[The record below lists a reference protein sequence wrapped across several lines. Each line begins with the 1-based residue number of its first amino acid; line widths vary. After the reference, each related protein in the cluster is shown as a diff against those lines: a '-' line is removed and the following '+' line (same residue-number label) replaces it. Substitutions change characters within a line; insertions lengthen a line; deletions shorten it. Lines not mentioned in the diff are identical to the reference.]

1 MKKELEKEIR
11 SIDFNDIEN
20 EIINLCDKFNLSEL
34 QEEKLRQNVEEHIE
48 SLEKTCFKY
57 KPKETNKSYILA
69 NAILEA
75 MCINNDLNVFV
86 DSSKFKIHQYYNE
99 VSQEELVEKLFFKIK
114 ENKNDSTSKE
124 ALRLLKCLRL
134 LNHKQPNY
142 ALFSKN
148 WFKHS
153 RYEILD
159 NNVLRFLTPSL
170 LGYLGKHYDSTV
182 SKYFE
187 NIDEVIKYIIKPSI
201 YHNKSNFIE
210 ATIIDAINEL
220 DDLTIKIYNKDEEFS
235 IYPMQIIYK
244 KEGHN
249 QYKVLRYEL
258 DEDDLKHEID
268 FDKIER
274 ITLKDKT
281 FNNYEVKE
289 VTTNQRYLF
298 NPSFSKLSIE
308 AYKKNNL
315 FKKVLLE
322 IDTNIVEYFQIKPLA
337 NMKLYQTED
346 EKIEFSREHG
356 FDVLQNKCYIFAEDD
371 KENIIST
378 IFHTIEYIKILE
390 PKELS
395 EDIVERM
402 KIFAKKNNLDIC
414 KEDIP
419 PKKPIEPSNNSTS
432 IKEETNEVKEN
443 NKDIV
448 IDKSGKM
455 EDIKNNDSEIKFNF

>member
-11 SIDFNDIEN
+11 SIDFNEVEDEIER
-20 EIINLCDKFNLSEL
+20 LSDKFNLSEL
-34 QEEKLRQNVEEHIE
+34 QEEKLRQKVEEYIE

-148 WFKHS
+148 WFKDS
-153 RYEILD
+153 RYEIID
-159 NNVLRFLTPSL
+159 NNVLKFLTPSL

-201 YHNKSNFIE
+201 YHNKLNFIE

-249 QYKVLRYEL
+249 QYKVLRYEV

-281 FNNYEVKE
+281 YSNYEVE
-289 VTTNQRYLF
+289 ESSTNQKYLF
-298 NPSFSKLSIE
+298 NPSYSMLSVE
-308 AYKKNNL
+308 SYKKNQPS
-315 FKKVLLE
+315 KTVLLE
-322 IDTNIVEYFQIKPLA
+322 IDTNIVEYFQVKPLS
-337 NMKLYQTED
+337 NMKLYVTEE
-346 EKIEFSREHG
+346 EKQDFSKEYG
-356 FDVLQNKCYIFAEDD
+356 LDTLPNKCYIFAEDD
-371 KENIIST
+371 KEYIIST
-378 IFHTIEYIKILE
+378 IFHTIEYVKILE
-390 PKELS
+390 PTELN

-402 KIFAKKNNLDIC
+402 KIFAKKNNIDLC
-414 KEDIP
+414 KEDTP
-419 PKKPIEPSNNSTS
+419 PKKPIEPSDLTS
-432 IKEETNEVKEN
+432 IKEETNEIKEN